1 MSRDPN
7 DRKAFRACLRRR
19 ALVRMPR
26 LDGPLLRDFEDI
38 STPDETKVGDFV
50 SLQEKLDAFKADFE
64 GKKAPPEVV
73 AVMHKATA
81 DLIASGQAD
90 RALKAGWRAPKFAL
104 QDAHGV
110 VVRSTDLLAKGSLVL
125 TFYRGVWCPYC
136 NMDLQAIEAA
146 AAEIR
151 ALGASLVAISPQ
163 TAPNRR
169 KSERENALSFPI
181 LSDHGNSVANE
192 FGLRYRLPDD
202 LIAVYKGFGND
213 LAVGNGEE
221 SWTLPMPARYVIGTD
236 GVIAYA
242 EVNPDYT
249 RRPDPSELLPVLLRF
264 QTDAAA

>member
-1 MSRDPN
+1 
-7 DRKAFRACLRRR
+7 
-19 ALVRMPR
+19 MPR

-38 STPDETKVGDFV
+38 STPDETKVGDFM

-104 QDAHGV
+104 PDAHGV
-110 VVRSTDLLAKGSLVL
+110 EVRSTDLLAKGPLVL

-249 RRPDPSELLPVLLRF
+249 RRPDPSELLPVLRRF

>member
-1 MSRDPN
+1 M
-7 DRKAFRACLRRR
+7 
-19 ALVRMPR
+19 
-26 LDGPLLRDFEDI
+26 
-38 STPDETKVGDFV
+38 
-50 SLQEKLDAFKADFE
+50 SLQDKLDAFNAEFE
-64 GKKAPPEVV
+64 AKKAPPAVV

-90 RALKAGWRAPKFAL
+90 RALKAGDRAPKFAFP
-104 QDAHGV
+104 DAHGQTL
-110 VVRSTDLLAKGSLVL
+110 RSTDLIEDGPVVL

-146 AAEIR
+146 ANDMR

-181 LSDHGNSVANE
+181 LSDHGNAVAHK
-192 FGLRYRLPDD
+192 FGLRFRLPDD

-213 LAVGNGEE
+213 LTIGNGED

-236 GVIAYA
+236 GIIAYA

-249 RRPDPSELLPVLLRF
+249 RRPDPTELLPVLRRLR
-264 QTDAAA
+264 TNAAA

>member
-1 MSRDPN
+1 M
-7 DRKAFRACLRRR
+7 
-19 ALVRMPR
+19 
-26 LDGPLLRDFEDI
+26 
-38 STPDETKVGDFV
+38 
-50 SLQEKLDAFKADFE
+50 SLQDKLDAFKADFE
-64 GKKAPPEVV
+64 GKKAPREVV

-81 DLIASGQAD
+81 DLIASGQAA
-90 RALKAGWRAPKFAL
+90 RTLKVGARAPIFAL
-104 QDAHGV
+104 PNAHGEL
-110 VVRSTDLLAKGSLVL
+110 VRSADLLARGPLAL
-125 TFYRGVWCPYC
+125 TFYRGIWCPYC

-146 AAEIR
+146 AEEIR

-181 LSDHGNSVANE
+181 LSDHGNSIANE
-192 FGLRYRLPDD
+192 FGLRFRLPDD

-213 LAVGNGEE
+213 LTVGNGED

-249 RRPDPSELLPVLLRF
+249 RRPDPSELLPVLRRLR
-264 QTDAAA
+264 TSAAA